1 MEYHPLPQDAIPASL
16 RRNVDPASPPPMRLM
31 AARGLVPAAPADL
44 ATVLYQLSLDSEA
57 PVANAAKKTL
67 ADAPDEVII
76 GAAKAP
82 LDAQV
87 LDLIARSHER
97 AQKTVEA
104 VLLNRNTSDDTFIY
118 FADRCSESIS
128 ELIATNEV
136 RLLRTPA
143 IIEGLYMNPRAR
155 MSTLDRILDLARRN
169 GVTFEGLTM
178 LQQLVE
184 DQRYDTSAAA
194 EESAEREQAG
204 ADAQFKEMLEE
215 ALENEELDGDEV
227 RKRLAE
233 EEKTEEGEKR
243 NQSLQTRM
251 LNMTIS
257 ERVRMAMLGSAQE
270 REFLIKDNNRL
281 VHMAAVTSPKVQ
293 PKDVVA
299 WSGNRLMPDGVLAY
313 IANHRRYR
321 RMYPICVNLVNN
333 PRTPIKHST
342 RILPTLVDR
351 DLKAMQRN
359 RNIPG
364 ALKRQVKA
372 LIDQRAKKR

>member
-251 LNMTIS
+251 LSMTIS